1 MTNYL
6 LIIRFKFHSFVFI
19 IVYLLLFFIDINN
32 LFIVH
37 SKYSVFIKMD
47 HLFVE
52 VLIFEEV
59 NFHLI
64 FISNVFN
71 FIALKNIIIYVNFL
85 II

>member
-6 LIIRFKFHSFVFI
+6 LIIRFKFHIFVFI

-71 FIALKNIIIYVNFL
+71 SIALKNIIIYVNFL

>member
-1 MTNYL
+1 MTDYL

-19 IVYLLLFFIDINN
+19 MIYLLLFFMNINN

-37 SKYSVFIKMD
+37 SEYSVFIKMD

-64 FISNVFN
+64 FISIVFN
-71 FIALKNIIIYVNFL
+71 FIALKNIIIFVNFL

>member
-6 LIIRFKFHSFVFI
+6 LIIHFKFHSFVFI
-19 IVYLLLFFIDINN
+19 IVYLLLFFIDFNN

-37 SKYSVFIKMD
+37 SEYSVFIKMY

-64 FISNVFN
+64 FISIVFN
-71 FIALKNIIIYVNFL
+71 FIALKNIIIFVNFL

>member
-6 LIIRFKFHSFVFI
+6 LIRFKFHSFVFI

-71 FIALKNIIIYVNFL
+71 SIALKNIIIYVNFL